1 MGSGTIVPMN
11 VAREPPEPMDPD
23 ESKEAFDEVSI
34 EPPSKSARKRA
45 AHDAQKLGEDLVEL
59 RETEFAKLDLPERL
73 QDAIRAAR
81 TIKTRGGLARQR
93 QLIGKLMRDI
103 DPLPIL
109 EALGEK
115 SRNDALE
122 SERFKRTEAWRD
134 RLIREGEAGL
144 AALAEWRTGADDPE
158 LRSLVA
164 RARDRTRPE
173 PDRHAAG
180 RALFQRLRTLFA
192 TPAG

>member
-1 MGSGTIVPMN
+1 MN
-11 VAREPPEPMDPD
+11 VPRRPPEPD
-23 ESKEAFDEVSI
+23 EPSDHGELI

-45 AHDAQKLGEDLVEL
+45 AHDAQKLGEELVSL

-81 TIKTRGGLARQR
+81 SIKTRGGLARQR

-103 DPLPIL
+103 DPEPIL

-115 SRNDALE
+115 SRDDALE

-134 RLIREGEAGL
+134 RLVREGEAGL

-173 PDRHAAG
+173 PERHAAS